1 MNGKRTVRRQVDT
14 SEIDGHERERDSSRV
29 SLRRSAFVT
38 IDTRDVQLDE
48 SYLSSLSCSQFS
60 RWDEHKVIY
69 IV

>member
-29 SLRRSAFVT
+29 SLRGSAFVT

-60 RWDEHKVIY
+60 R
-69 IV
+69 